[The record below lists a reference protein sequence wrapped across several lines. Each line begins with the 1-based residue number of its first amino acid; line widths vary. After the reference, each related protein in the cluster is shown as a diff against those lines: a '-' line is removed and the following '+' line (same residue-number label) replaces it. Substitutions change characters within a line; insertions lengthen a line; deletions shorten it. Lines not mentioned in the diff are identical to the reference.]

1 LLLFLLRIST
11 ASRIVLL
18 MKTTTKTE
26 RAANVVMLSRGA
38 EWVRFELPREAKAA
52 IVENSE
58 GGWWTT
64 GLTEARQR
72 VTCLVAAGWKVEE
85 AR

>member
-1 LLLFLLRIST
+1 
-11 ASRIVLL
+11 
-18 MKTTTKTE
+18 MKKTTTE

-38 EWVRFELPREAKAA
+38 DWVRFELPRMAKAA

-64 GLTEARQR
+64 GLTEARER
-72 VTCLVAAGWKVEE
+72 VETLVAAGWRVEE

>member
-1 LLLFLLRIST
+1 
-11 ASRIVLL
+11 
-18 MKTTTKTE
+18 
-26 RAANVVMLSRGA
+26 MLSRGA
-38 EWVRFELPREAKAA
+38 DWVRFELPRMAKAA

-64 GLTEARQR
+64 GLTEARER
-72 VTCLVAAGWKVEE
+72 VETLVAAGWRVEE